1 MPGAETTVCGKEVVY
16 LPPSIYFTMKYFVFT
31 LFLFSLLL
39 VSCKDSGSGAATG
52 STQEGLKIAFVN
64 GDSILQ
70 HYSAFRKESEAMGA
84 KQRALEQELQKKGAA
99 LEAEIMNYQKQ
110 AQTGTLTGKE
120 MQAREKYLGTKQEA
134 LLKERDMMAQEMM
147 KETEVINKRLQ
158 SVIQEKL
165 NGIRTEEG
173 YDYIF
178 SYIEGGPV
186 LVADPK
192 HDITERVLK
201 LLNEEEA
208 SNTGSAQ
215 DTTKK

>member
-1 MPGAETTVCGKEVVY
+1 
-16 LPPSIYFTMKYFVFT
+16 MKYFVFP
-31 LFLFSLLL
+31 LFLAALLL
-39 VSCKDSGSGAATG
+39 VSCKDSGSGSVASSAN
-52 STQEGLKIAFVN
+52 EGLRIAFVN

-70 HYSAFRKESEAMGA
+70 HFSAFRKESEAMDA

-99 LEAEIMNYQKQ
+99 LEGEIMSYQKQ

-134 LLKERDMMAQEMM
+134 LLKERDMMAQEIM
-147 KETEVINKRLQ
+147 KETEEINKRLQ
-158 SVIQEKL
+158 AVIQEKL
-165 NGIRTEEG
+165 NGIRTKEG
-173 YDYIF
+173 YDYIL

-201 LLNEEEA
+201 LLNEEEET
-208 SNTGSAQ
+208 NPTTP
-215 DTTKK
+215 DTTKQQ